1 MKIIIIGAG
10 PAGYTAAF
18 KARQEGHELI
28 LFSNDHTGGVCLNEG
43 CIPTKSLLEDAHHLH
58 QSKHFDPSIHVLH
71 SVDLCT
77 RIKQAFKVS

>member
-43 CIPTKSLLEDAHHLH
+43 CIPT
-58 QSKHFDPSIHVLH
+58 
-71 SVDLCT
+71 
-77 RIKQAFKVS
+77 